1 MTWSDIA
8 AIFETLERR
17 LIASLKRNLQRHRDW
32 EKQEG
37 FNWSAWQAEKLKN
50 AEAFRRQNK
59 QIMDEYTDQIDVETR
74 LLMEEQ
80 FREGYEHEEQV
91 LAETGIPA
99 NPTMRS
105 FFGVNAR
112 RVDSLIDDMLHVESK
127 AESAALRMMDDVYRT
142 TVAKAAAEMAVGSVT
157 FQQAADNATREL
169 LRTGINCIEYAD
181 GRRVNIADYVQMA
194 LRTAATRSYLQG
206 EAKKREE
213 LGIDTVLVSQYGA
226 CSETCLP
233 WQGDVYIDDVYGSFS
248 DETAE
253 RSGGDKLPG
262 KTLKYGKSRNGN
274 WYPLLSEAIRNGLF
288 HPNCRHTLSTWIEG
302 VSRRPAP
309 LDKKKVKETAK
320 LEQQQR
326 KMERKIREAKRMVTG
341 LSDPEMQKQ
350 ARHELRKRQ
359 KELKTFIDEH
369 SDVLRRDYWKEKVY
383 PEERAALKV
392 QTKSDILEMFKMPSE
407 YTKADGTFDVDA
419 AFAEFQ
425 KDLQT
430 FQEPFRTYYTY
441 MTDPAANPVDIV
453 IDNSP
458 DVIWGYDTKMDQI
471 KYNPKKVL
479 QSKSD
484 VTTAFTHEIA
494 HRIDVLFFQ
503 SYKNADFQKAIDS
516 YKAKAVA
523 QSAVMEKYVSTDS
536 SGFAIDIYNAISEGV
551 ILPKQGRPVDYW
563 KRKNVKQAEVFA
575 DLFSLMSLKSD
586 KLHWVEHDFPDIVT
600 AFKKVCGI

>member
-17 LIASLKRNLQRHRDW
+17 LIASLKRNLQLHRDW
-32 EKQEG
+32 EKREG

-50 AEAFRRQNK
+50 AEAYRRQNK
-59 QIMDEYTDQIDVETR
+59 RIMDEYTDQIDAETR

-91 LAETGIPA
+91 IAETGFPA

-112 RVDSLIDDMLHVESK
+112 RVGSLIDDMLHIEEK

-194 LRTAATRSYLQG
+194 LRTAAIRSYLQG

-233 WQGDVYIDDVYGSFS
+233 WQGDVYIDDVYGSFFG
-248 DETAE
+248 EIVE
-253 RSGGDKLPG
+253 RSGGEKRPD
-262 KTLKYGKSRNGN
+262 KTLKFGKSRNGN
-274 WYPLLSEAIRNGLF
+274 WYPLLSEAVHDGLF

-309 LDKKKVKETAK
+309 LDKDKVKETAK
-320 LEQQQR
+320 LEQEQR
-326 KMERKIREAKRMVTG
+326 KMERKIRESKRMVAG

-350 ARHELRKRQ
+350 TRRELRKRQ
-359 KELKTFIDEH
+359 KELKTFVDEH

-383 PEERAALKV
+383 PEERAALNETLVKKLKSSTIKTGNRVV
-392 QTKSDILEMFKMPSE
+392 QTALDSGEVLLKVNPAKQKRHLKESDGYIEGRSYIYGDLDTAQSLISSLSGTGSPIMKRNGEW
-407 YTKADGTFDVDA
+407 TKKERVTHSNIIGVH
-419 AFAEFQ
+419 
-425 KDLQT
+425 
-430 FQEPFRTYYTY
+430 
-441 MTDPAANPVDIV
+441 
-453 IDNSP
+453 IDN
-458 DVIWGYDTKMDQI
+458 ITQRE
-471 KYNPKKVL
+471 
-479 QSKSD
+479 QETSKATIIYSK
-484 VTTAFTHEIA
+484 TGTHI
-494 HRIDVLFFQ
+494 
-503 SYKNADFQKAIDS
+503 
-516 YKAKAVA
+516 
-523 QSAVMEKYVSTDS
+523 M
-536 SGFAIDIYNAISEGV
+536 
-551 ILPKQGRPVDYW
+551 P
-563 KRKNVKQAEVFA
+563 RKDEENE
-575 DLFSLMSLKSD
+575 S
-586 KLHWVEHDFPDIVT
+586 
-600 AFKKVCGI
+600 